1 VPGRIAV
8 AGFND
13 LSGSDQMV
21 PALTTVR
28 TPRRAIG
35 EASAQ
40 MLLGL
45 MRGETPAR
53 NAIDLG
59 FELMVRD
66 SS

>member
-1 VPGRIAV
+1 
-8 AGFND
+8 
-13 LSGSDQMV
+13 
-21 PALTTVR
+21 VR